1 MPRKQRE
8 MLKTHRQ
15 KREETIEERKKNDR
29 WIDREN
35 ERMKGR

>member
-1 MPRKQRE
+1 

-35 ERMKGR
+35 ERMKGRQTERTKE

>member
-1 MPRKQRE
+1 
-8 MLKTHRQ
+8 MLETHRQ
-15 KREETIEERKKNDR
+15 KREETNEERKKNDR